1 MQNKEILPIDNIKS
15 KIHTIRGMQV
25 ILDSDLAE
33 LYEVETKKL
42 NQTVKRNIE
51 RFPVRYMFQLTEEE
65 LNYILRSQIVT
76 SSLNWGGR
84 RYFPYVFTEQGVAML
99 SSVLKSK
106 KAIKINILIID
117 AFISM
122 RKILSKNLDIINKI
136 DTIER
141 KQIEYQIKTDEKF
154 DKVFD
159 LLETNIPKQGIFYDG
174 QIFDAYKFVCD
185 LIKSAKE
192 SIILID
198 NYIDE
203 SVLELFTK
211 ANKNVMIKIYTKEIL
226 KLDLDKYNKQYNN
239 IELKKF
245 NLSHDRF
252 LIIDNK
258 EIFHIGASLKDL
270 GKKWFAFSKFEKDSI
285 NLIEKLD

>member
-1 MQNKEILPIDNIKS
+1 MQDKEILPIDNIRS

-25 ILDSDLAE
+25 ILDRDLAN
-33 LYEVETKKL
+33 LYNVETKIL
-42 NQTVKRNIE
+42 NKAVKRNIE
-51 RFPVRYMFQLTEEE
+51 RFPDKFMFQLNKKEMKDWKFQFGTSNSEKMG
-65 LNYILRSQIVT
+65 LRK
-76 SSLNWGGR
+76 L
-84 RYFPYVFTEQGVAML
+84 PYAFTEHGVVML
-99 SSVLKSK
+99 SSVLRSK
-106 KAIKINILIID
+106 KAIEINIIIID
-117 AFISM
+117 AFITM
-122 RKILSKNLDIINKI
+122 RHFLKENSNVFQKFQQIDQKFVEYDDNFNKLFQAIENNDIK
-136 DTIER
+136 
-141 KQIEYQIKTDEKF
+141 
-154 DKVFD
+154 
-159 LLETNIPKQGIFYDG
+159 PKQGIFYNG

-203 SVLELFTK
+203 TILELFTK
-211 ANKNVMIKIYTKEIL
+211 ANKDVMIKIYTKEIL

>member
-1 MQNKEILPIDNIKS
+1 MQDKEILPIDNIRS

-25 ILDSDLAE
+25 ILDRDLAN
-33 LYEVETKKL
+33 LYNVETKIL
-42 NQTVKRNIE
+42 NKAVKRNIE
-51 RFPVRYMFQLTEEE
+51 RFPDKFMFQLNKKEMKDWKFQFGTSNSEKMG
-65 LNYILRSQIVT
+65 LRK
-76 SSLNWGGR
+76 L
-84 RYFPYVFTEQGVAML
+84 PYAFTEHGVVML
-99 SSVLKSK
+99 SSVLRSK
-106 KAIKINILIID
+106 KAIEINIIIID
-117 AFISM
+117 AFITM
-122 RKILSKNLDIINKI
+122 RHFLKENSNVFQKFQQIDQKFVEYDDNFNKLFQAIENNDIK
-136 DTIER
+136 
-141 KQIEYQIKTDEKF
+141 
-154 DKVFD
+154 
-159 LLETNIPKQGIFYDG
+159 PKQGIFYNG

-203 SVLELFTK
+203 TILDLFTK
-211 ANKNVMIKIYTKEIL
+211 ANKDIIIKIYTKEIL

>member
-25 ILDSDLAE
+25 ILDRDLAQ
-33 LYEVETKKL
+33 LYEVETRRI
-42 NQTVKRNIE
+42 NEQVKRNID
-51 RFPVRYMFQLTEEE
+51 RFPDDFCFKLTKLEKKDVVAICDH
-65 LNYILRSQIVT
+65 LNKLKFSYVL
-76 SSLNWGGR
+76 
-84 RYFPYVFTEQGVAML
+84 PYAFTEHGVAML
-99 SSVLKSK
+99 SSVLKSN
-106 KAIKINILIID
+106 KAIEINILIIR

-122 RKILSKNLDIINKI
+122 KKFISNNINIINKI

-159 LLETNIPKQGIFYDG
+159 LLETNIPKQGIFYNG

-203 SVLELFTK
+203 TILELFTK

-239 IELKKF
+239 IELKRF